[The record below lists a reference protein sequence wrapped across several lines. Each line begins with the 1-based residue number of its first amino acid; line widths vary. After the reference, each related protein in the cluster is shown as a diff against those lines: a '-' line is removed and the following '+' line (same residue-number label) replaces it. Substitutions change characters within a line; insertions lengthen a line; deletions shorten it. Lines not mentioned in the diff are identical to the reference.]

1 MVQTYWQ
8 IGRLIVEDEQGGSVR
23 AAYGQ
28 RVLPDLAKRLTA
40 EFGKGFSAP
49 SLWSY
54 RQFHLEFP
62 ILSTVWR
69 ELSWSHLRMLL
80 RVKDVQARSW
90 YANEAVSQGWIC
102 APSAMPPLPSI
113 RCWPTTPSCLPV
125 NTSC

>member
-8 IGRLIVEDEQGGSVR
+8 IGRLIVEDEQGGNVR

-54 RQFHLEFP
+54 RQFHLELVTFP
-62 ILSTVWR
+62 DAPAR
-69 ELSWSHLRMLL
+69 EGRASPHLVR
-80 RVKDVQARSW
+80 Q
-90 YANEAVSQGWIC
+90 
-102 APSAMPPLPSI
+102 
-113 RCWPTTPSCLPV
+113 
-125 NTSC
+125 